1 MDVNIKNEFDFE
13 KYYKNEYNC
22 IISNYYESV
31 KNKRTKIIVFKIIF
45 SIILSAFVIGLINI
59 FNIEALLNNY
69 YSVILIIYFIVIFS
83 TMIMSIKKSL
93 DCMMLELNEYIIKD
107 MIAFVSNN
115 DVSEIMY
122 EPEKMVSRDSFDK
135 MELFNLDVV
144 KYNGK
149 NYIKVLYN
157 KNSMVFS
164 DIETYII
171 DTVETKKEI
180 YKDGK
185 KYIRTTRK
193 KKKRII
199 FKGLYI
205 GATINKENTN
215 HIYLIPNN
223 LNDTV
228 LQSKIMNYISYHGVP
243 VNLENLEFSK
253 KYKVFCDNEVQAR
266 YILSLS
272 LMEKINKLDELYK
285 GKNILYLK
293 KEKDLLYV

>member
-157 KNSMVFS
+157 KNSMVFL

-272 LMEKINKLDELYK
+272 LMEKIN
-285 GKNILYLK
+285 
-293 KEKDLLYV
+293 